1 MEQHVNVNQ
10 LNMLQLYEHLT
21 QLTREQL
28 DALTY
33 ADDPFIQ
40 LEALEQQ
47 KKTIMKQI
55 EAKSYSDLSAEA
67 EALIVEKITSLQKHT
82 DKLVEKIQ
90 VKYEK
95 NSKEMKQTN
104 IQRKTLQTYGGV
116 NYSDVVSMY
125 IDSKK

>member
-1 MEQHVNVNQ
+1 MEQHDNQ

-82 DKLVEKIQ
+82 DMLVDKIQ
-90 VKYEK
+90 VHYEK